1 MSQSPASSSMVK
13 TPATAASASN
23 FNAIFEK
30 ALKAYTKKT
39 KQDLTANPLATQ
51 LQECNSPEAI
61 MTILQDQIDQF
72 RQSQR
77 GDERLQKWLS
87 PTINVLYAFSETL
100 GQGVGLVNINRSV
113 CVSRKFYSTGFPSCS
128 TYFCRRRRPPLGEC
142 RCKSTRSC
150 SRDIGVY

>member
-1 MSQSPASSSMVK
+1 MDQSPASNSMVK
-13 TPATAASASN
+13 TPATAVSASN

-72 RQSQR
+72 RKSQS

-100 GQGVGLVNINRSV
+100 GRGVGLVNINRCV
-113 CVSRKFYSTGFPSCS
+113 CVLCKYL
-128 TYFCRRRRPPLGEC
+128 FCRFSLLPKLFLLVLA
-142 RCKSTRSC
+142 SS
-150 SRDIGVY
+150 SR